1 VSDADV
7 LVRTAVAADAD
18 AVAELHVARISEGFL
33 SSLGAGFLRRLYRR
47 VVASPEGF
55 VLVAVA
61 DGRTVGFAAGVTD
74 VGRLYREFLLRDGVV
89 AGIVAAPRLVRS
101 WRQVLE
107 TLRYP
112 SGDDDLPVAEVLS
125 VAVDAHTVAR
135 GVGRRLVDGALD
147 EFRRRGTR
155 AVKVVAGADN
165 AAALALYAGCG
176 FVGRTRIAVHEGT
189 PSEVLVWSSS

>member
-1 VSDADV
+1 MSDADV

-18 AVAELHVARISEGFL
+18 AVAGLHVARITEGFL

-47 VVASPEGF
+47 IVASPEGF

-74 VGRLYREFLLRDGVV
+74 VGRLYREFLLRDGLA
-89 AGIVAAPRLVRS
+89 AGVVAAPRLVRS

-112 SGDDDLPVAEVLS
+112 AGDDDLPPAEVLS
-125 VAVDAHTVAR
+125 VAVAAHTAAR
-135 GVGRRLVDGALD
+135 GVGRRLVHDALD
-147 EFRRRGTR
+147 EFRRRGTS

-165 AAALALYAGCG
+165 VAALALYAGCD
-176 FVGRTRIAVHEGT
+176 FVPRARIAVHEGT